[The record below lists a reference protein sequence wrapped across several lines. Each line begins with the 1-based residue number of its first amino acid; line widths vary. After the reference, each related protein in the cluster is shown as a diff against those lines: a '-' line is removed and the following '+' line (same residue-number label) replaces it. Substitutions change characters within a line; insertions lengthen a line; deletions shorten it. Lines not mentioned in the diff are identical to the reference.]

1 MADKELR
8 KLKRRELLQ
17 MLLSQCEETERLQRE
32 LEEIREEY
40 GTMAESYDRLK
51 KKLDIKDERLNQ
63 KDKKIKELGSQME
76 EMKASRLIE
85 LEEAGSIA
93 EAAIR
98 INGVFEAVQEAAE
111 QYLMNIKLLGE
122 RASED
127 ERVAEPPFG
136 SRKISS
142 IRKVRNPRSASQM
155 VPGGLGK
162 APDSAGQVVPISLG
176 KAPGS
181 QEGLQE
187 SKPEQCRI
195 AAASGGFYG

>member
-1 MADKELR
+1 MF
-8 KLKRRELLQ
+8 
-17 MLLSQCEETERLQRE
+17 
-32 LEEIREEY
+32 
-40 GTMAESYDRLK
+40 
-51 KKLDIKDERLNQ
+51 
-63 KDKKIKELGSQME
+63 
-76 EMKASRLIE
+76 
-85 LEEAGSIA
+85 
-93 EAAIR
+93 EAA
-98 INGVFEAVQEAAE
+98 QEAAE